1 MLRSILV
8 PLDGTPFSERSL
20 PLAAEVARASKAA
33 LHLARVHVPHEPDGL
48 LSNTSFQWEG
58 VDLSEYDRNDRR
70 REEEYLY
77 DVEVRVGT
85 NGLEVDSA
93 LLEEGDVSEQLCA
106 YAREVDADAIFLTSH
121 ARGGIRRVALGSV
134 ADCVLR
140 SSHLPVVIVH
150 PSPGER
156 DVEAPR
162 HVDHILVPLDWS
174 RLAGTVFGPVIDL
187 AKAMGARVT
196 LTSIVTPVVL
206 GPKILPIAP
215 EAPDEDELR
224 ATEYLEELADDLR
237 AEGLDVDVLVVSAND
252 PVRGIILAGEVCGA
266 DLIAMATH
274 GFAGLSRLMAGS
286 VTDRV
291 LRESRVPM
299 LVMRPTLEA

>member
-33 LHLARVHVPHEPDGL
+33 LHLARVHVPHEQDGL

-77 DVEVRVGT
+77 DVEARVGT

-162 HVDHILVPLDWS
+162 HVDHILVPVDWS
-174 RLAGTVFGPVIDL
+174 GLAGTVFGPVIDL

>member
-33 LHLARVHVPHEPDGL
+33 LHLARVHVPHEQDGL